1 MVGRTASR
9 RFVHP
14 ALFYRSDDDYLNKI
28 VPFVTEGLDLG
39 HAVAVFVPAPNLRL
53 LRDALG
59 DVAQGVTMDDM
70 MIEGRNPGRIIG
82 QVLRRFAD
90 QHADQHVRVVG
101 EPVWA
106 GRTEIEYPAC
116 VQHEALI
123 NLAFAERDVTI
134 VCPYDLAG
142 LPGTAIV
149 DAYATHPVVWGSDG
163 ASLSDAYD
171 PGVVL
176 ARYNQPF
183 PTRDA
188 DTVTVWSPSDVRYA
202 RQFATERARIHGL
215 RGERLQEVALVV
227 TELVTNSILHSPGP
241 GRLAVFRED
250 QHVVCEV
257 CDPGV
262 LTDPLAGRRPAD
274 PDQSNGRG
282 LLLVNDFADL
292 VRVHTGEGTTIRAL
306 FRCDTFRGSY
316 A

>member
-1 MVGRTASR
+1 MMGRAANT

-14 ALFYRSDDDYLNKI
+14 ALFYRSDADYLNKI
-28 VPFVTEGLDLG
+28 VPFVTEGLGLG
-39 HAVAVFVPAPNLRL
+39 HAVAVAVPTPNLRL

-59 DVAQGVTMDDM
+59 EAAQDVTMHDM

-82 QVLRRFAD
+82 RVLRRFVD

-106 GRTEIEYPAC
+106 GRTEAEYPAC

-142 LPGTAIV
+142 LPGSAIV

-171 PGVVL
+171 PRVAM

-183 PTRDA
+183 VTPDV
-188 DTVTVWSPSDVRYA
+188 DTVTVRSPGDVLHA
-202 RQFATERARIHGL
+202 RRFATERARICGMT
-215 RGERLQEVALVV
+215 GPRLQDVALVA

-241 GRLAVFRED
+241 GWLAVFNED
-250 QHVVCEV
+250 DHVVCEV
-257 CDPGV
+257 RDPGV

-274 PDQSNGRG
+274 PDEPNGRG

-306 FRCDTFRGSY
+306 FRV
-316 A
+316 